1 MAVYV
6 DSPVWEWRGRK
17 WCHLLA
23 DSLAELHAF
32 AGQLGLRRSWF
43 QTKARFP
50 HYDITENVR
59 EKALLLGA
67 IEASNRTIVT
77 KAIALRTEYGNVMM
91 RNVGSRSDHDRSL
104 HSADCTRSNSMT

>member
-23 DSLAELHAF
+23 DSLAELHEF
-32 AGQLGLRRSWF
+32 AEQLGLRRTWF

-50 HYDITENVR
+50 HYDITESVR
-59 EKALLLGA
+59 AKALLLGA
-67 IEASNRTIVT
+67 IEANNRTIVA
-77 KAIALRTEYGNVMM
+77 KAMALRAEYGNTMM
-91 RNVGSRSDHDRSL
+91 VNLVARPDHERNAQSTSAHD
-104 HSADCTRSNSMT
+104 